1 MTLTE
6 LSSPDELASF
16 KAANANALICYSATW
31 CGPCRASKPQLEA
44 LAAEY
49 AAAGGVVRVAI
60 AYEHNLG
67 ESVQADNVRAFPTY
81 ALFVG
86 GTEKGRVEGA
96 NFDQI
101 RQMVGAAGCEK
112 AIPGVGH
119 SLGGG
124 GEAPLSP
131 GAARESRLAKLGAPP
146 APAPAPVPVPAAAAP
161 APAPAEDSKPDTSKD
176 VEMKDASDAAVVPAA
191 ADADVS
197 MADAEDKKEDNA
209 AAGAAKADAEEE
221 KEVEMVDPTES
232 LIKEHIETLT
242 SAMGF
247 TLLRAQKGLLNGSG
261 TVEGAVEW
269 LDQHS
274 EDADID
280 EPVALVPKNAG
291 VAQSYKCNDCGK
303 VLSSMANLELHANK
317 TGHSDF
323 EESTVAVKPLTA
335 EEKKAK
341 VEEIKALLKAKRSER
356 EEEEKQ
362 QNIQLE
368 KQRRFMGQEMI
379 KTREELEREQR
390 KRDAM
395 LRKREKDA
403 AKRERERLR
412 AELAKDKLERQ
423 ANKGKLKTALGADG
437 YNPSAVQYDVGGAGD
452 GASPAPAK
460 KFKADPQ
467 KIDEYIKKVS
477 SYRAGGD
484 GQKCL
489 KILLAYV
496 GNVVD
501 KSDEEKFRTINMENK
516 AFKTKVKPFLGAKA
530 LLVAVGFK
538 QTEAGDALVLKED
551 ADRNTLKET
560 KEKLEKAYASY

>member
-6 LSSPDELASF
+6 LSSPAELASF
-16 KAANANALICYSATW
+16 KSTNANALICYSATW

-49 AAAGGVVRVAI
+49 AAEGIVRVAI

-67 ESVQADNVRAFPTY
+67 ESVQTESIRAFPTY
-81 ALFVG
+81 ALFVQG
-86 GTEKGRVEGA
+86 VEKGRVEGV
-96 NFDQI
+96 NFDKI
-101 RQMVGAAGCEK
+101 RQMVSDAGCQK
-112 AIPGVGH
+112 VIPGVGH

-131 GAARESRLAKLGAPP
+131 EAAREARLARLTAAAPAAAP
-146 APAPAPVPVPAAAAP
+146 SPAPAPV
-161 APAPAEDSKPDTSKD
+161 EDSKPAAAED
-176 VEMKDASDAAVVPAA
+176 VEMKDASDEADADANADVAMADVDDKKEDGASTPAA
-191 ADADVS
+191 AADVDAD
-197 MADAEDKKEDNA
+197 AEEDKKE
-209 AAGAAKADAEEE
+209 E
-221 KEVEMVDPTES
+221 EVEMVDPTEA
-232 LIKEHIETLT
+232 LNKEHIETLT

-247 TLLRAQKGLLNGSG
+247 TLLKAQKGLLNGNG
-261 TVEGAVEW
+261 TVEGAIEW
-269 LDQHS
+269 LDKHA

-280 EPVALVPKNAG
+280 EPIALVPKNAG

-303 VLSSMANLELHANK
+303 ILSSMANLELHANK

-323 EESTVAVKPLTA
+323 EESTVLVKPLTA

-341 VEEIKALLKAKRSER
+341 VEEIKALLKAKRAER
-356 EEEEKQ
+356 EEEEKK
-362 QNIQLE
+362 QNIQSE
-368 KQRRFMGQEMI
+368 KARRFMGQEMA
-379 KTREELEREQR
+379 KTREEMDRDQR

-395 LRKREKDA
+395 LRKKEKEA

-437 YNPSAVQYDVGGAGD
+437 YNPSAIQYDVGGAGD
-452 GASPAPAK
+452 GTSPAPAK

-501 KSDEEKFRTINMENK
+501 KPDEEKFRTINMENK

-538 QTEAGDALVLKED
+538 QTEAGDALILKED
-551 ADRNTLKET
+551 ADRDTLKET
-560 KEKLEKAYASY
+560 KEKLEEAYASY

>member
-6 LSSPDELASF
+6 LSSPAELAAF
-16 KAANANALICYSATW
+16 KTSNANALICYSATW

-49 AAAGGVVRVAI
+49 AAEGVVRVAI

-67 ESVQADNVRAFPTY
+67 ESVQADKVRAFPTY
-81 ALFVG
+81 ALFVD
-86 GTEKGRVEGA
+86 GTERGRVEGA

-101 RQMVGAAGCEK
+101 RQMVGAAGCQK
-112 AIPGVGH
+112 VIPGVGH

-124 GEAPLSP
+124 DGEAPLSP
-131 GAARESRLAKLGAPP
+131 QAAREARLAKLGAP
-146 APAPAPVPVPAAAAP
+146 APAPVPAAAPAPAP
-161 APAPAEDSKPDTSKD
+161 APAPAEDSKPAVSAAAEDDASKD
-176 VEMKDASDAAVVPAA
+176 VEMKDASDAAADAAPA

-197 MADAEDKKEDNA
+197 MADAEDKKE
-209 AAGAAKADAEEE
+209 AEEE

-232 LIKEHIETLT
+232 LKKEHIETLT

-247 TLLRAQKGLLNGSG
+247 TLLRAQKGLLNGNGG

-280 EPVALVPKNAG
+280 EPIALVPKNAG

-303 VLSSMANLELHANK
+303 ILSSMANLELHANK

-341 VEEIKALLKAKRSER
+341 VAEIKALLKAKRAER
-356 EEEEKQ
+356 EEEEKK
-362 QNIQLE
+362 QNIQSE
-368 KQRRFMGQEMI
+368 KQRRFMGQEMS

-390 KRDAM
+390 KREAM
-395 LRKREKDA
+395 LRRKEKEA

-437 YNPSAVQYDVGGAGD
+437 YNPSAIQYDVGGSGD
-452 GASPAPAK
+452 GTSPAPAK

-501 KSDEEKFRTINMENK
+501 KPDEEKFRTINMENK

-551 ADRNTLKET
+551 ADRDTLKET
-560 KEKLEKAYASY
+560 KDKLEKAYASY

>member
-6 LSSPDELASF
+6 LSSPAELASF
-16 KAANANALICYSATW
+16 KSANANALICYSATW

-49 AAAGGVVRVAI
+49 AAEGIVRVAI

-67 ESVQADNVRAFPTY
+67 GSIQAESIRAFPTY
-81 ALFVG
+81 ALYVRG
-86 GTEKGRVEGA
+86 AEKGRVEGV
-96 NFDQI
+96 NFDKI
-101 RQMVGAAGCEK
+101 RQMVSDAGCQK
-112 AIPGVGH
+112 VIPGVGH

-131 GAARESRLAKLGAPP
+131 EAAREARLAKLAAASP
-146 APAPAPVPVPAAAAP
+146 APAPAPAA
-161 APAPAEDSKPDTSKD
+161 APAEDSKPAAAED
-176 VEMKDASDAAVVPAA
+176 VEMKDASEDAE
-191 ADADVS
+191 ADANADVA
-197 MADAEDKKEDNA
+197 MADAEDKKED
-209 AAGAAKADAEEE
+209 GASTPAADANAIADAAEEDKKEEE
-221 KEVEMVDPTES
+221 EEEVEMVDPTEA
-232 LIKEHIETLT
+232 LDKEHIETLT

-247 TLLRAQKGLLNGSG
+247 TLLKAQKGLLNGNG
-261 TVEGAVEW
+261 TVEGAIEW
-269 LDQHS
+269 LDKHA

-280 EPVALVPKNAG
+280 EPIALVPKNAG
-291 VAQSYKCNDCGK
+291 VAQSYKCNECGK
-303 VLSSMANLELHANK
+303 ILSSMANLELHANK

-341 VEEIKALLKAKRSER
+341 VEEIKALLKAKRAER
-356 EEEEKQ
+356 EEEEKK
-362 QNIQLE
+362 QNIQSE
-368 KQRRFMGQEMI
+368 KQRRFMGQEMA
-379 KTREELEREQR
+379 KTREEMEREQR

-395 LRKREKDA
+395 LRKKEKEA

-437 YNPSAVQYDVGGAGD
+437 YNPSAIQYDVGGAGD
-452 GASPAPAK
+452 GTSPAPAK

-501 KSDEEKFRTINMENK
+501 KPDEEKFRTINMENK

-538 QTEAGDALVLKED
+538 QTEAGDALILKED
-551 ADRNTLKET
+551 ADRDTLKET

>member
-6 LSSPDELASF
+6 LSSPAELASF
-16 KAANANALICYSATW
+16 KSTNANALICYSATW

-49 AAAGGVVRVAI
+49 AAEGIVRVAI

-67 ESVQADNVRAFPTY
+67 ESIQTESIRAFPTY
-81 ALFVG
+81 ALFVHG
-86 GTEKGRVEGA
+86 AEKGRVEGVS
-96 NFDQI
+96 FDKI
-101 RQMVGAAGCEK
+101 RQMVSGAGCQK
-112 AIPGVGH
+112 VIPGVGH

-131 GAARESRLAKLGAPP
+131 EAAREARLAKLAAAAPP
-146 APAPAPVPVPAAAAP
+146 APAPAPAAAP
-161 APAPAEDSKPDTSKD
+161 APAPAPAPVEESKPATED
-176 VEMKDASDAAVVPAA
+176 VEMKDASE
-191 ADADVS
+191 DADVA
-197 MADAEDKKEDNA
+197 MAEAEDKKEVGTTDTAVHA
-209 AAGAAKADAEEE
+209 ATDAEEDQKE
-221 KEVEMVDPTES
+221 EEEVEMVDPTEA
-232 LIKEHIETLT
+232 LDKEHIETLT

-247 TLLRAQKGLLNGSG
+247 TLLKAQKGLLNGNG
-261 TVEGAVEW
+261 TVEGAIEW
-269 LDQHS
+269 LDKHA

-280 EPVALVPKNAG
+280 EPIAMVPKNAG
-291 VAQSYKCNDCGK
+291 VAQSYKCNECGK
-303 VLSSMANLELHANK
+303 ILSSMANLELHANK

-341 VEEIKALLKAKRSER
+341 VEEIKALLKAKRAER
-356 EEEEKQ
+356 EEEEKK
-362 QNIQLE
+362 QNIQSE
-368 KQRRFMGQEMI
+368 KARRFMGQEMA
-379 KTREELEREQR
+379 KTREEMEREQR

-395 LRKREKDA
+395 LRKKEKEA

-437 YNPSAVQYDVGGAGD
+437 YNPSAIQYDVGGAGD
-452 GASPAPAK
+452 GTSPAPAK

-501 KSDEEKFRTINMENK
+501 KPDEEKFRTINMENK

-538 QTEAGDALVLKED
+538 QTEAGDALILKED
-551 ADRNTLKET
+551 ADRDTLKET